1 MAKASGFKF
10 DLAIRGMEELTGT
23 FVVKRDGELIEV
35 DRCGDLP
42 DDFDHLIKFEPN
54 IPEAP
59 HSINDH
65 EMMSKWTEYLQ
76 ELVSKESK

>member
-1 MAKASGFKF
+1 MINPMDDLEGKF
-10 DLAIRGMEELTGT
+10 VIRDEDKLLE
-23 FVVKRDGELIEV
+23 F

-42 DDFDHLIKFEPN
+42 DDFDHLIKFEPT
-54 IPEAP
+54 IPDLP

-76 ELVSKESK
+76 ELVAKENK

>member
-1 MAKASGFKF
+1 MAKASGFKL
-10 DLAIRGMEELTGT
+10 DLRIRGMEELTGT

-42 DDFDHLIKFEPN
+42 DEFDHLIRFEPD

-65 EMMSKWTEYLQ
+65 EMMSKWTDYLQ
-76 ELVSKESK
+76 ELVAKENK

>member
-1 MAKASGFKF
+1 MAKASGFKL

-42 DDFDHLIKFEPN
+42 DTFDHIISFEPN
-54 IPEAP
+54 IPPTP
-59 HSINDH
+59 HSVNDH
-65 EMMSKWTEYLQ
+65 IAMSKWSEYLQ
-76 ELVSKESK
+76 ILCSRQRK

>member
-1 MAKASGFKF
+1 MLDSMD
-10 DLAIRGMEELTGT
+10 DLQGK

-42 DDFDHLIKFEPN
+42 DEFDHLIRFEPTM
-54 IPEAP
+54 PEPP

-65 EMMSKWTEYLQ
+65 IAMSKRSEYLH

>member
-1 MAKASGFKF
+1 MAKASGFKL
-10 DLAIRGMEELTGT
+10 DLQIRGMEELTGT

-42 DDFDHLIKFEPN
+42 DDFDHLIRFEPT
-54 IPEAP
+54 IPEEP

-65 EMMSKWTEYLQ
+65 EEMSKWTEYLQ
-76 ELVSKESK
+76 ELVAKENK

>member
-1 MAKASGFKF
+1 MLDSMD
-10 DLAIRGMEELTGT
+10 DLQGK

-42 DDFDHLIKFEPN
+42 DEFDHLIRFEPK
-54 IPEAP
+54 IPEPP
-59 HSINDH
+59 HSVNDH
-65 EMMSKWTEYLQ
+65 IAMSKWSEYLH

>member
-1 MAKASGFKF
+1 MAKASGFKL
-10 DLAIRGMEELTGT
+10 DLAIRGMDELKGT

-42 DDFDHLIKFEPN
+42 DDFDHLIRFEPD

-65 EMMSKWTEYLQ
+65 EEMSKWTEYLQ
-76 ELVSKESK
+76 ELCSRQKK

>member
-1 MAKASGFKF
+1 MAKASGFKI

-65 EMMSKWTEYLQ
+65 EMMSNWTEYLQ
-76 ELVSKESK
+76 KLVSKESK

>member
-65 EMMSKWTEYLQ
+65 EMMSNWTEYLQ
-76 ELVSKESK
+76 KLVSKESK

>member
-1 MAKASGFKF
+1 MAKASGFKL
-10 DLAIRGMEELTGT
+10 DLQIRGMEELTGT

-42 DDFDHLIKFEPN
+42 DDFDHLIRFEPT
-54 IPEAP
+54 IPEPP

-65 EMMSKWTEYLQ
+65 EEMTKWTEYLQ
-76 ELVSKESK
+76 ELVAKENK

>member
-1 MAKASGFKF
+1 MAKASGFKL

-42 DDFDHLIKFEPN
+42 DDFDHLIRFEPD

-65 EMMSKWTEYLQ
+65 EMMSEWTEYLQ
-76 ELVSKESK
+76 KLVAKENK

>member
-1 MAKASGFKF
+1 MSKASGFKL
-10 DLAIRGMEELTGT
+10 DLRIRGMEELTGT

-42 DDFDHLIKFEPN
+42 DDFDHLIRFEPD

-65 EMMSKWTEYLQ
+65 EMMSEWTEYLQ
-76 ELVSKESK
+76 KLVAKENK

>member
-1 MAKASGFKF
+1 MLDSMD
-10 DLAIRGMEELTGT
+10 DLQGK

-42 DDFDHLIKFEPN
+42 DDFDHLIRFEPD

-76 ELVSKESK
+76 ELVAKENK

>member
-1 MAKASGFKF
+1 MAKASGFKL

-42 DDFDHLIKFEPN
+42 DDFDHLIRFEPN
-54 IPEAP
+54 IPEPP

-76 ELVSKESK
+76 ELCSRQNK

>member
-1 MAKASGFKF
+1 
-10 DLAIRGMEELTGT
+10 MEELTGT

-42 DDFDHLIKFEPN
+42 DDFDHLIRFEPD

-65 EMMSKWTEYLQ
+65 EMMSKWTGY
-76 ELVSKESK
+76 

>member
-1 MAKASGFKF
+1 MAKGSGFKL

-42 DDFDHLIKFEPN
+42 DDFDHLIRFEPD

-76 ELVSKESK
+76 ELVAKENK

>member
-1 MAKASGFKF
+1 MLDSMD
-10 DLAIRGMEELTGT
+10 DLQGK